1 MGTEPGHSSL
11 PYLLLKACL
20 QIKSQNVTLDCKN
33 VEPFGRAN
41 KFAFVKLQ
49 TGLCNCSDK
58 KRRAWPLLVEE
69 HVDRTSRHIFW
80 EDNSLS
86 KGVGLSGVAANSLRG
101 DRTHESH
108 SLADGNAGITDGA

>member
-1 MGTEPGHSSL
+1 MQSL
-11 PYLLLKACL
+11 FGQSIAFFEDDGISCVKRAPKVGLDL

-80 EDNSLS
+80 EDNS
-86 KGVGLSGVAANSLRG
+86 
-101 DRTHESH
+101 ESH